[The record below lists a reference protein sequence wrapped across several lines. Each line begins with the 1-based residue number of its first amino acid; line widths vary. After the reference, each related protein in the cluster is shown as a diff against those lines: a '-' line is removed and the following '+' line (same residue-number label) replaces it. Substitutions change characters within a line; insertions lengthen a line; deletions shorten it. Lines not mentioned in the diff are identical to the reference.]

1 VGPAKLGNM
10 EQPDEIVVSPQTLE
24 RMNQELAELTTSGRS
39 EMSERLLRAREL
51 GDLKENAEYH
61 SAKDAQGL
69 MEARIRQLQ
78 YTIKN
83 AVVRE
88 GAADTDI
95 VGTGVIVAVKD
106 GDETEEYLVAQS
118 MEEKVPGVRTIT
130 LSSPMGRALLG
141 KRVGE
146 EAIVEAPGGKFSV
159 EIVGLRAF

>member
-1 VGPAKLGNM
+1 M
-10 EQPDEIVVSPQTLE
+10 DQPDEIVVSSETLE
-24 RMNQELAELTTSGRS
+24 RMKQELTELTTAGRN

-69 MEARIRQLQ
+69 MEARIRHLQ

-88 GAADTDI
+88 SAAQTDT
-95 VGTGVIVAVKD
+95 VGTGVIVTVKD

-118 MEEKVPGVRTIT
+118 MEEKAQGVRTIT
-130 LSSPMGRALLG
+130 LSSPMGRALVG
-141 KRVGE
+141 KRVGQE
-146 EAIVEAPGGKFSV
+146 VIVEAPGGKFSV